1 MISDTK
7 IKLGI
12 IKYAQ
17 AHGIYEKELFAP
29 LFELC
34 TTVTF
39 RRGDPVTF
47 IKENV
52 LCLIYSGAVLGRLKM
67 GDGHVEQHLLR
78 SDQLFYSGNQLEG
91 IRERVESSWLALLP
105 CELIYIRLALIQ
117 GLAQAEPEYLHGLMQ
132 HIIASDLAQSQL
144 YHEVHSQSTLV
155 DKLDFLL
162 KHDEKLLDIK
172 QIYLASYLL
181 VMPPSFS
188 RALKEWER
196 RNLP

>member
-1 MISDTK
+1 MVCDTK

-12 IKYAQ
+12 LNYAKP
-17 AHGIYEKELFAP
+17 HGIYEEKLFAP

-78 SDQLFYSGNQLEG
+78 NDQIFYTGNKLEG
-91 IRERVESSWLALLP
+91 MRERVESSWQAILP
-105 CELIYIRLALIQ
+105 CEVIYIPLTVIQ
-117 GLAQAEPEYLHGLMQ
+117 REAQAEPEYWNVLMR
-132 HIIASDLAQSQL
+132 HIIASDMAQSQL

-155 DKLDFLL
+155 DKLDVLL
-162 KHDEKLLDIK
+162 RHDQRLLDIK
-172 QIYLASYLL
+172 QVYLASYLL
-181 VMPPSFS
+181 VTAPSFS
-188 RALKEWER
+188 RALKVWEQ

>member
-1 MISDTK
+1 MNSDTK

-12 IKYAQ
+12 IKYAK
-17 AHGIYEKELFAP
+17 AHGIYEEKLFTQ

-34 TTVTF
+34 ATVSIK
-39 RRGDPVTF
+39 RGEPVTF

-78 SDQLFYSGNQLEG
+78 SDQLFYTGNQLEG

-117 GLAQAEPEYLHGLMQ
+117 GVAQAEPEYWHGLIQ
-132 HIIASDLAQSQL
+132 HIIASDMAQSQL
-144 YHEVHSQSTLV
+144 YHEVHSQSSLV

-162 KHDEKLLDIK
+162 RHDEKLLDIK

-188 RALKEWER
+188 RALKQWER